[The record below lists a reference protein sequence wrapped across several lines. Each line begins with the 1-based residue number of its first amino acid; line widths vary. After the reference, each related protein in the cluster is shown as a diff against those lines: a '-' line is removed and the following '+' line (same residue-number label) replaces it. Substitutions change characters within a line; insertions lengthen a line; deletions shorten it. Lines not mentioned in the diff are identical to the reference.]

1 MLKPLNS
8 NRQSAFT
15 LIEIIVT
22 IVLISI
28 SATAIMSV
36 FTSTVR
42 SSANPMILQQAVSIA
57 EAYMEEILL
66 KSYDDPDGLPNVV
79 ESDRRLFDNVS
90 DYDGLNDVGAVD
102 QNGNSIPSL
111 SDYTVAVTVTGTTL
125 NTVPALLIRVSVAH
139 TVLAP
144 IVLHGYRTDY

>member
-1 MLKPLNS
+1 MVKRYNPK
-8 NRQSAFT
+8 RQSAFT

-66 KSYDDPDGLPNVV
+66 KPFVDPDGIDTETLRSN
-79 ESDRRLFDNVS
+79 FDDVD
-90 DYDGLNDVGAVD
+90 DYDGW
-102 QNGNSIPSL
+102 
-111 SDYTVAVTVTGTTL
+111 SDTGTLAGYTVTVTVTNAAL
-125 NTVPALLIRVSVAH
+125 VAIPSAEALLVRVSVAH
-139 TVLAP
+139 TILDP
-144 IVLHGYRTDY
+144 IVLHGYRTNY

>member
-1 MLKPLNS
+1 MLK
-8 NRQSAFT
+8 RFHRRDQSAFT

-36 FTSTVR
+36 FTNTVR
-42 SSANPMILQQAVSIA
+42 SSADPMIQQQAVSIA

-66 KSYDDPDGLPNVV
+66 KPYDDPDGLPNIV
-79 ESDRRLFDNVS
+79 ESDRWFFDDVS
-90 DYDGLNDVGAVD
+90 DYHGLNDVGAVD
-102 QNGNSIPSL
+102 QNGNPIPSL
-111 SDYTVAVTVTGTTL
+111 SDYTVAVTVTASTL
-125 NTVPALLIRVSVAH
+125 NTVPALLVQVSVAH
-139 TVLAP
+139 TVLDP